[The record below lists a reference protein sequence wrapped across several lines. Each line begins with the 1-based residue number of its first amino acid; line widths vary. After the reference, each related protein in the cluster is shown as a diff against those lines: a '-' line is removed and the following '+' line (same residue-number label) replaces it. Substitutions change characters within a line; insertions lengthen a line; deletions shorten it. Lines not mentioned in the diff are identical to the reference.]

1 MRRAPWTWVV
11 VGGIATLL
19 FVAGVDALR
28 SSADDEA
35 SAPTAST
42 TTTEIPSGS
51 LPSCTQ
57 RDLRV
62 SIEIRKGVASVVARN
77 TAAHDCYRLL
87 HISRL
92 TIEDRAG
99 NLVAELRD
107 GGGSVSLTGFFPSDS
122 ERAFWLLQQG
132 VLECDLPGPYLAL
145 ATIGPYSV
153 RRGNLSA
160 SEIGCGGTFATRV
173 SPLRAKYI
181 ARADA
186 ICTAASDR
194 LRAAEPK
201 PGAKLTELEEL
212 AGWSKAAARASK
224 RAIAELRTLPP
235 PKADRVAVKRV
246 LSFMERLPRVLRRLA
261 AAASAGE
268 TARVR
273 ILAGERIRLT
283 HRKDELLHRL
293 ALLWGALPDALQGCP
308 VSMLA

>member
-1 MRRAPWTWVV
+1 MSRTRWTWVV
-11 VGGIATLL
+11 VGGVATLL

-42 TTTEIPSGS
+42 TRTEIPSGS
-51 LPSCTQ
+51 LDNCTQ

-77 TAAHDCYRLL
+77 TGAHDCYRLL

-107 GGGSVSLTGFFPSDS
+107 GGGSVSLTGFFPAGS
-122 ERAFWLLQQG
+122 ERAFWLPQQA
-132 VLECDLPGPYLAL
+132 VLCDSPGPYLAL
-145 ATIGPYSV
+145 AIVGPYSA
-153 RRGNLSA
+153 RRGDLSA
-160 SEIGCGGTFATRV
+160 SEIACGGTFGTRV

-186 ICTAASDR
+186 IC
-194 LRAAEPK
+194 RAATDRFSLAAPL
-201 PGAKLTELEEL
+201 GTELEEL
-212 AGWSKAAARASK
+212 AAWSKAAARASEG
-224 RAIAELRTLPP
+224 AIAELRALAP
-235 PKADRVAVKRV
+235 PKGDRVAVERV
-246 LSFMERLPRVLRRLA
+246 LSFMERLPGVLRRLA

-268 TARVR
+268 TARFR
-273 ILAGERIRLT
+273 ILAGEQIRLT
-283 HRKDELLHRL
+283 HRKDALLQRV
-293 ALLWGALPDALQGCP
+293 ALLWRASPDALQGCP
-308 VSMLA
+308 VRMPA